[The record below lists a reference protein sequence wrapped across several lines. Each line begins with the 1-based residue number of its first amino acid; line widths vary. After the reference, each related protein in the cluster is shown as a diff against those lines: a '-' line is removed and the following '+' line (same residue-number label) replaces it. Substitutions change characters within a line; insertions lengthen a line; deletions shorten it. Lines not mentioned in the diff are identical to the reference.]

1 MSLSDEDSPSD
12 GPPSDPDP
20 VPLYPEDVKFF
31 FSEIKRYSRKITS
44 MIKFTFTIITY
55 PYLRTFLGFF
65 SFYFLKFW
73 TG

>member
-31 FSEIKRYSRKITS
+31 FSKIKIWLMKNLCKI
-44 MIKFTFTIITY
+44 
-55 PYLRTFLGFF
+55 
-65 SFYFLKFW
+65 
-73 TG
+73 

>member
-31 FSEIKRYSRKITS
+31 FSEIIKCLYRLHVEL
-44 MIKFTFTIITY
+44 KFTFTIITY

-65 SFYFLKFW
+65 SFYFLKFR